1 MPYPETDTSNHVEE
15 QRALRGAFLDL
26 SCAHIYTHAC
36 GVVKGGA
43 GGLGTR
49 IPPSACTLNCGTM
62 RVNNGTTNDAVAILA
77 DVTP

>member
-49 IPPSACTLNCGTM
+49 IPPSACTLNCGEIYHEGEQWYISF
-62 RVNNGTTNDAVAILA
+62 RKEA
-77 DVTP
+77 

>member
-36 GVVKGGA
+36 PCGVRAVRVVKGGA
-43 GGLGTR
+43 GGLGTE
-49 IPPSACTLNCGTM
+49 
-62 RVNNGTTNDAVAILA
+62 RVTDKV
-77 DVTP
+77 V